1 METLPGS
8 VEESGINPSA
18 GSILIAIVIITWSSS
33 SSSLLFCLVL
43 LPMCLT
49 DAVVSEQPAGSES
62 EPAPIHNNV
71 GLEELNKTD
80 RLLVQQVGHHHHWH
94 QHHRPN
100 TQKCWDSLEF
110 SIKKGSKFFTETIVY
125 KLCSFVILWPAEM
138 ALSFA

>member
-1 METLPGS
+1 
-8 VEESGINPSA
+8 
-18 GSILIAIVIITWSSS
+18 
-33 SSSLLFCLVL
+33 
-43 LPMCLT
+43 MCLT

-100 TQKCWDSLEF
+100 TQNCWDSLEF
-110 SIKKGSKFFTETIVY
+110 SIKTSQELRMLSSVAINCQVAKIVINPGSQ
-125 KLCSFVILWPAEM
+125 
-138 ALSFA
+138 LSVL